1 MVVYYFE
8 EPELQSWDESSI
20 SAIIRNECTLKAF
33 YVKCQFLFIGEDSF
47 SVSYSEFFTK
57 TLQCPD
63 IVMDFVG
70 EFPIIDVLIG
80 FARDEEKDSELILST
95 KDILYRRIESIDEDL
110 YRDISCLV
118 DLSQEG
124 IVEGDLWFLIDEG
137 HHGISLVV
145 DTLF

>member
-1 MVVYYFE
+1 
-8 EPELQSWDESSI
+8 
-20 SAIIRNECTLKAF
+20 
-33 YVKCQFLFIGEDSF
+33 
-47 SVSYSEFFTK
+47 
-57 TLQCPD
+57 
-63 IVMDFVG
+63 MDFVG